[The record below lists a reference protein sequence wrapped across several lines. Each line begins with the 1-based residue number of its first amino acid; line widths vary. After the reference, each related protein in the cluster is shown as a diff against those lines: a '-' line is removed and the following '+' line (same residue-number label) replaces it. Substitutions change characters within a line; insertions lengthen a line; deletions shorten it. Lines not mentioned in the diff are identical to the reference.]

1 MRTSDP
7 DILAVGEC
15 VEHRG
20 LCYGLVAP
28 LYEMAK
34 VAAARLRGDDRAAYT
49 GSVTSTKLKV
59 TGIDLF
65 SAGNFAGGEDCSA
78 LTLHDSD
85 RQIYKKL
92 VLRDGRIEGVV
103 LYGDVASAGWYLDLL
118 RRRSEVTPFKDA
130 LLFGPEMV
138 AALEGRIDQLSAR
151 HPPIKDFVIPGHDRV
166 GAGLDLARTITRR
179 AERAALAVFDP
190 GGESNVLRYL
200 NRLSD
205 LLWTMA
211 RWQEGGESVFSR
223 RADPSAR
230 GRRRKG
236 SDGEGA

>member
-1 MRTSDP
+1 MKIYTGTGDDGTTGLLYGGRVGKDSAP
-7 DILAVGEC
+7 IEANGAVDEAQAA
-15 VEHRG
+15 
-20 LCYGLVAP
+20 LGLVRAEVERGSELDLILVGLERDLYVLMAEIATAP
-28 LYEMAK
+28 AN
-34 VAAARLRGDDRAAYT
+34 RP
-49 GSVTSTKLKV
+49 
-59 TGIDLF
+59 
-65 SAGNFAGGEDCSA
+65 
-78 LTLHDSD
+78 
-85 RQIYKKL
+85 KL
-92 VLRDGRIEGVV
+92 V
-103 LYGDVASAGWYLDLL
+103 AGTSL
-118 RRRSEVTPFKDA
+118 VTA
-130 LLFGPEMV
+130 EMV